1 MQGIRTIVGEYYCF
15 DTATLI
21 VTIHFPMFS
30 QLTLDSTTLFYFNLS
45 NNAQQ
50 GNSTRTVDM
59 WIGEVTPHLNDCSA
73 HGLPSLTVSKT
84 SASTETVLTQSAF
97 FFQADIK
104 VNIATSSWGLSNVD
118 ETVGKEQTLAHE
130 SPLKGKRRVNSEVYH
145 LLSSVPL
152 AP

>member
-1 MQGIRTIVGEYYCF
+1 MWNLTGLSEEMQGIRTIVGEYYCF

-84 SASTETVLTQSAF
+84 SASTETVLMQSAF
-97 FFQADIK
+97 FSRQISRS
-104 VNIATSSWGLSNVD
+104 TLQLL
-118 ETVGKEQTLAHE
+118 VGVSLMWMRLWVKNEHLHM
-130 SPLKGKRRVNSEVYH
+130 SPLQKAKGT
-145 LLSSVPL
+145 
-152 AP
+152 